1 MLLINIIYIF
11 FTIAINRL
19 VMLFYCVIIVVSDSY
34 TTYNFMNYI
43 A

>member
-1 MLLINIIYIF
+1 MLFINKLYF

-19 VMLFYCVIIVVSDSY
+19 VMLCYCVLIVVSESY